1 MNALQVVQTTPPA
14 ITRQEA
20 AFHSSAEKYRER
32 ANLIR
37 DSIGETIRTV
47 ERTRLLDVA
56 AELERLAAELEQM
69 RINKRGFSVF
79 RRYRRPRPF
88 RCPMVLLTHATGGA
102 IWAGFSYARRSIV
115 AV

>member
-1 MNALQVVQTTPPA
+1 LRNALQVVRLAPTA
-14 ITRQEA
+14 ITRREA

-37 DSIGETIRTV
+37 DSIGKTTRTV

-69 RINKRGFSVF
+69 RINKRGLSVF
-79 RRYRRPRPF
+79 RR
-88 RCPMVLLTHATGGA
+88 
-102 IWAGFSYARRSIV
+102 
-115 AV
+115 

>member
-1 MNALQVVQTTPPA
+1 MTQ
-14 ITRQEA
+14 REA

-37 DSIGETIRTV
+37 DSFGKTARTE

-56 AELERLAAELEQM
+56 AELERLAVELEQM

-79 RRYRRPRPF
+79 RR
-88 RCPMVLLTHATGGA
+88 
-102 IWAGFSYARRSIV
+102 
-115 AV
+115 